1 MSAYL
6 IYLCQSVNDRNEL
19 ETYWEKINDTFEGV
33 DIKLLSAYAAQELL
47 EGDGPVEGAVVAE
60 FPSMDAARAW
70 YNGPAYTEVR
80 QHRLRGGKYIGLL
93 VDGEFTVNVED
104 RMPQTVNNRPKA
116 DAEGQPTA
124 SVSMN
129 AGQTLLTRIPLGAS
143 SSDSAL
149 L

>member
-70 YNGPAYTEVR
+70 YNGAAYTEVR

-124 SVSMN
+124 SVAMN
-129 AGQTLLTRIPLGAS
+129 PGQTPLTRIPLGAS

>member
-19 ETYWEKINDTFEGV
+19 EMYWEKINHTFEGV

-104 RMPQTVNNRPKA
+104 RMPETFNNRPKA
-116 DAEGQPTA
+116 DAEG
-124 SVSMN
+124 
-129 AGQTLLTRIPLGAS
+129 
-143 SSDSAL
+143 
-149 L
+149 